1 MASKKQ
7 EERAEGSPPA
17 TRAQRRRGSG
27 EGSIYQTAD
36 GRWRAVA
43 DLGWMDG
50 KRVRKYISAPTQG
63 EVLRKLREAQRAA
76 EAGVVGDGRATVTDL
91 ATWWLG
97 TVAPAQVDSPIT
109 LGHYRTI
116 VERHIIPGLGHVRL
130 DQLRADTV
138 DRWLAKRSHLSRT
151 YVARMRS
158 TLAQMLR
165 HAERWGLLV
174 RNVATLAVL
183 PRAKPPAERRSLTP
197 AEARRLIEV
206 ARGDRLGALVVC
218 GLALGLRP
226 GELTGLLWRDVNL
239 DGDSP
244 TVAISGSM
252 KRAVN
257 GALFR
262 GDVKRS
268 TAGRRTLALPPVAA
282 GALWHHRRAQAA
294 ERLAAGPGW
303 QDGGY
308 VFTTTI
314 GTPLDPTNLRRAF
327 DVLTTAAGIERVSP
341 YVLRHSGASLMLDAG
356 ASLEEV
362 ADVLGDHPAT
372 LLRHYRHRVRPVAEA
387 TKRMQAVLEGAG

>member
-1 MASKKQ
+1 MASGKRQ
-7 EERAEGSPPA
+7 QRAGESPA
-17 TRAQRRRGSG
+17 GARGKRRRGSG
-27 EGSIYQTAD
+27 EGSIYRTAD
-36 GRWRAVA
+36 GRWRGVA

-50 KRVRKYISAPTQG
+50 KRVRKYISAATQG
-63 EVLRKLREAQRAA
+63 EVRQKLREAQRDA
-76 EAGVVGDGRATVTDL
+76 EEGVIADARATVADL

-97 TVAPAQVDSPIT
+97 TVAPAQVESPIT

-116 VERHIIPGLGHVRL
+116 VERHIIPGLGKVRL
-130 DQLRADTV
+130 DQLSADTV
-138 DRWLAKRSHLSRT
+138 DRWLARRKHLSRT

-158 TLAQMLR
+158 TLAQILR
-165 HAERWGLLV
+165 HAERRGLLA
-174 RNVATLAVL
+174 RNVATLAVV
-183 PRAKPPAERRSLTP
+183 PRAKPPVERRSLTP

-206 ARGDRLGALVVC
+206 ARGDRLGALVIC

-244 TVAISGSM
+244 TVAISGSL

-257 GALFR
+257 GAVFR
-262 GDVKRS
+262 GEPKRS

-282 GALWHHRRAQAA
+282 DAIRHHRRAQSA
-294 ERLAAGPGW
+294 ERLAAGPAW
-303 QDGGY
+303 QDGGF

-327 DVLTTAAGIERVSP
+327 DVLTAAAGIEKVSP

-387 TKRMQAVLEGAG
+387 TKRMQAVLEGSG